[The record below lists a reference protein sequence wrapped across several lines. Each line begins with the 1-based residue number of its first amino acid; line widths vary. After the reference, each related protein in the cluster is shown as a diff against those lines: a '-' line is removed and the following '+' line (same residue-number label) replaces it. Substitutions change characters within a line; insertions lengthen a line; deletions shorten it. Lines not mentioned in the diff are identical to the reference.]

1 VISDLQSATFVLG
14 IANLFFLCI
23 LLFRD
28 QKKNIEPLSVFVEKE
43 KSEAKLT
50 VAIGGIEKT
59 ITEYPYVWDFKIIK
73 PGIYKITINTKE
85 LTN

>member
-1 VISDLQSATFVLG
+1 MISDLQSATFVLG
-14 IANLFFLCI
+14 LANLIAVGI

-28 QKKNIEPLSVFVEKE
+28 QKKNIEPLSVSVEKE

-59 ITEYPYVWDFKIIK
+59 ITEYPYVWDFKITK
-73 PGIYKITINTKE
+73 AGVYKITVNEKE